1 MAAFLPNL
9 TKSRCSPHG
18 LGFSRQDRDIN
29 VRRIGFVAN
38 LLSRNG
44 IVAIVAAISPY
55 RQVREE
61 LKKTSTNFIEIYVH
75 APIAVCES
83 RDVKGL
89 YALARAGQI
98 QHFTGI
104 SDLYEEPINPEIICQ
119 TDRFTVEQCVNQV
132 LHYLE
137 TQGLIILNGQVAS
150 RN

>member
-1 MAAFLPNL
+1 M
-9 TKSRCSPHG
+9 
-18 LGFSRQDRDIN
+18 
-29 VRRIGFVAN
+29 
-38 LLSRNG
+38 
-44 IVAIVAAISPY
+44 SPY

-61 LKKTSTNFIEIYVH
+61 LKKTSTNFIEIYVY

-83 RDVKGL
+83 LDVKGL

-104 SDLYEEPINPEIICQ
+104 SYPYEEPINPEIICQ

-137 TQGLIILNGQVAS
+137 TQGLIILSGQLLKSDGLLV
-150 RN
+150 NVEI